1 MNNKIVKAVTALVF
15 AVVAVILVLLIIQD
29 AKAGLVTAGQKGFFA
44 LYIALLLYALW
55 RVFSLVRDIFRQ

>member
-15 AVVAVILVLLIIQD
+15 AAVSVTLVILIIQD

-44 LYIALLLYALW
+44 LYIVLLLYALW
-55 RVFSLVRDIFRQ
+55 RVVSLVKEILSR